1 MILILG
7 LGLFVGLVMGLTGA
21 GGGIIALPLLVFFLN
36 TSIVDATPIALVAV
50 ASSAALGAIIGLYHQ
65 TVRYKAAILMAIA
78 GSLVSPLGVL
88 VAHNIDNHYLLAMFA
103 IILVFVAYKTIQSK
117 NSEID
122 TSSRN
127 ALPCAINPKTGRF
140 IWTSRCSIS
149 IIVSGAVAGFL
160 SGLLGV
166 GGGFVIVP
174 ALYRFTTLSINAV
187 IGTSL
192 AVIALISTSVVVSSI
207 YHLDMNWNAAIPFA
221 CGSMVGIVIGK
232 ALLTKIEVKILKYG
246 FAVLTIFV
254 AVMMLTKVFTIN

>member
-21 GGGIIALPLLVFFLN
+21 GGGIIALPLLVFLLN
-36 TSIVDATPIALVAV
+36 ISIVDATPIALLAV
-50 ASSAALGAIIGLYHQ
+50 ACSASLGAIIGLHHQ
-65 TVRYKAAILMAIA
+65 TVRYKAAVLMAIA

-88 VAHNIDNHYLLAMFA
+88 VAHKIDNHYLLAMFA
-103 IILVFVAYKTIQSK
+103 LILIFVAYKTVKSQ

-122 TSSRN
+122 TSLQDT
-127 ALPCAINPKTGRF
+127 LPCALNPQTGRF

-149 IIVSGAVAGFL
+149 IMVSGAVAGFL

-174 ALYRFTTLSINAV
+174 ALQRFTTLSIHAV

-207 YHLDMNWNAAIPFA
+207 YHLDMDWNMAIQFA
-221 CGSMVGIVIGK
+221 CGSMAGIVIGK
-232 ALLTKIEVKILKYG
+232 ALLTKIEVNILKYG
-246 FAVLTIFV
+246 FAVLTILV
-254 AVMMLTKVFTIN
+254 ALMMLTKLFNY

>member
-50 ASSAALGAIIGLYHQ
+50 ACSASLGAIIGLHHH

-78 GSLVSPLGVL
+78 GSLASPIGVL
-88 VAHNIDNHYLLAMFA
+88 LAHKIDNHYLLAMFA
-103 IILVFVAYKTIQSK
+103 FTLVFVAYNTIQSQ
-117 NSEID
+117 NSETG
-122 TSSRN
+122 TSLRS
-127 ALPCAINPKTGRF
+127 ALPCALNPQTGRF

-149 IIVSGAVAGFL
+149 IMLSGAAAGFL

-174 ALYRFTTLSINAV
+174 ALHRFTTLSIHSV

-192 AVIALISTSVVVSSI
+192 AVIALISTSVVISSI
-207 YHLDMNWNAAIPFA
+207 YHLNMNWNAAIPFA
-221 CGSMVGIVIGK
+221 CGSMAGIVIGK

-246 FAVLTIFV
+246 FAVLTIFA
-254 AVMMLTKVFTIN
+254 AVMMLSKVFNY